1 MTDREK
7 EIARMERARTMI
19 DKSDFDP
26 DAKEG
31 LHRLLDKAGH
41 AANGCG
47 DKSQAAS
54 EVLRDLCIE
63 WTRHVV
69 TADDAMRQAVA
80 DAVAKHKAECKG
92 AIPPGKLGVLYAFRW
107 PLALVA
113 SAAVFSPHLGAILS
127 FAREALK

>member
-7 EIARMERARTMI
+7 EIARMERARLMI
-19 DKSDFDP
+19 DKSGFDP

-31 LHRLLDKAGH
+31 LHRLLDKAAYG
-41 AANGCG
+41 ANGCA
-47 DKSQAAS
+47 DKAQSAS

-69 TADDAMRQAVA
+69 TADDAMRCAVA
-80 DAVAKHKAECKG
+80 DAVAKHKTECKG
-92 AIPPGKLGVLYAFRW
+92 AIPPGKLGVLFAFRW

-127 FAREALK
+127 FFREALK

>member
-19 DKSDFDP
+19 DRSGFEP

-31 LHRLLDKAGH
+31 LHRLLDKAAHG
-41 AANGCG
+41 ANGCG
-47 DKSQAAS
+47 DKTQAAS

-69 TADDAMRQAVA
+69 TADEAMRKAVD
-80 DAVAKHKAECKG
+80 DAVARHRAECKG
-92 AIPPGKLGVLYAFRW
+92 ALPQGKLGVLYAFRW